1 MDLFHSL
8 GILIYSI
15 SHSSVYLLI
24 QVEALIC
31 LLSEIFH
38 LLMIPFAE
46 AKRIAVLFSYP
57 DPFQHRHLLPSSLL
71 GVSAL
76 SS

>member
-15 SHSSVYLLI
+15 SHSLVCLLY
-24 QVEALIC
+24 QVEVLIY

-46 AKRIAVLFSYP
+46 AKRIVVLFSSP
-57 DPFQHRHLLPSSLL
+57 DPVQHRHLLPSSLL